1 MKIKKNGKVI
11 KLTESDL
18 KKIVKKVLVTEA
30 VAAAPNIA
38 LKSNDAKIMYFNGRK
53 FSTSGNLTLEPGDT
67 FKMAIMIP
75 SSSSPGSPVAI
86 NKAAISG
93 GKITNTPQ
101 KTANTSEAT
110 HAKKA
115 GVDTPS
121 FVFLRAEFDDLA
133 SVAKMKGK
141 DATLSLTGN
150 FEGGPNVSVPVAIP
164 SEMNVIQGSAKS

>member
-30 VAAAPNIA
+30 VAAAPNIG
-38 LKSNDAKIMYFNGRK
+38 LQPNDAKVMYFDGKRYD
-53 FSTSGNLTLEPGDT
+53 TSGNLTLEPGDT

-75 SSSSPGSPVAI
+75 SSSPAGSPVAI
-86 NKAAISG
+86 NKATISG
-93 GKITNTPQ
+93 GKVASKPQ
-101 KTANTSEAT
+101 KTGDANDGA
-110 HAKKA
+110 ARRA
-115 GVDTPS
+115 GIDTPS

-150 FEGGPNVSVPVAIP
+150 FEGGANVSVPVAIP